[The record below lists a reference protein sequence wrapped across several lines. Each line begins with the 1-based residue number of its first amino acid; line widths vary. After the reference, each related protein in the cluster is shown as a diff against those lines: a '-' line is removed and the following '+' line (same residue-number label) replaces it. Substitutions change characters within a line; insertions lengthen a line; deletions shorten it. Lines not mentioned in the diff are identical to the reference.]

1 MNKINEILV
10 GSNNKGKFK
19 EIADLL
25 PKKIKKISPSQLN
38 IGSPE
43 ESGKTFVENSEIK
56 ADFFSQKSKMI
67 TISDDSGL
75 EISCLNGMPGIF
87 SSRWADEYGGF
98 DNAMLEILKM
108 LYICFSKKKFLK

>member
-43 ESGKTFVENSEIK
+43 ESGKTFSRKKWKNRISEEKSGKINQKVEK
-56 ADFFSQKSKMI
+56 FSRFPK
-67 TISDDSGL
+67 
-75 EISCLNGMPGIF
+75 
-87 SSRWADEYGGF
+87 
-98 DNAMLEILKM
+98 ILR
-108 LYICFSKKKFLK
+108 KKWKNHI